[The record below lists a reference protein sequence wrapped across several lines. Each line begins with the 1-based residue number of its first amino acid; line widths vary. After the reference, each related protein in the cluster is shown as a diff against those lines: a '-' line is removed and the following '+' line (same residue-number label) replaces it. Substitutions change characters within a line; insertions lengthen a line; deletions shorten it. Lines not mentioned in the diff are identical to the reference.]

1 MGQKKRRTPEIVF
14 IGLSLFIGLIGG
26 LITNLGMPAYETVS
40 KPWFTPPEWVFP
52 VVWTIL
58 YILMGYG
65 MARVWKSRP
74 PHLPRCLVLFGVQLG
89 LNFFWTVW
97 FFLLQW
103 YGFAFFWLIALLAA
117 VLLMTFCFYT
127 ADETAGLLQIPYI
140 IWLLLAAALNYGVWM
155 MN

>member
-1 MGQKKRRTPEIVF
+1 MGRNHRRTPEIVF
-14 IGLSLFIGLIGG
+14 IGLALFIGLIGG
-26 LITNLGMPAYETVS
+26 LITGLGMPAYEAVS
-40 KPWFTPPEWVFP
+40 KPWFTPPKWVFP

-65 MARVWKSRP
+65 MGQVWKTRSVG
-74 PHLPRCLVLFGVQLG
+74 LPRCLILFGVQLG
-89 LNFFWTVW
+89 LNFFWTIW

-117 VLLMTFCFYT
+117 VLMMAFCFYT
-127 ADETAGLLQIPYI
+127 AEKQAGLLQIPYV
-140 IWLLLAAALNYGVWM
+140 IWLLLAAALNYGVWT